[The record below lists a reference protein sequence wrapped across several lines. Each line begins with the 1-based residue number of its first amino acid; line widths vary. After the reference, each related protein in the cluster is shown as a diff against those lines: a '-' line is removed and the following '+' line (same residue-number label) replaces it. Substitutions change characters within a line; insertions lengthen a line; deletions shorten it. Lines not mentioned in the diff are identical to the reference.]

1 MSGEW
6 QVSLSFSLQPVACT
20 CIQSRTS
27 SIILVAFSL
36 LPKPQL
42 MEGSTIYQDACTVY
56 DEDRFY
62 ERCRHFVIK
71 TFEDQLDKTIVDL
84 RKRYGPINPS
94 KEAFI
99 AQLKENSKGRI
110 RFPRIYDRAAV
121 KWNQHLG
128 IMDDED
134 NGKMKRL
141 RIE

>member
-1 MSGEW
+1 
-6 QVSLSFSLQPVACT
+6 
-20 CIQSRTS
+20 
-27 SIILVAFSL
+27 
-36 LPKPQL
+36 

-62 ERCRHFVIK
+62 ERCQHFVIK
-71 TFEDQLDKTIVDL
+71 TFEDLLDKTIVDL

-99 AQLKENSKGRI
+99 AQLKENSKGRKL
-110 RFPRIYDRAAV
+110 FPRIYDRAAV